1 MEIMAPLKYLRNFQI
16 TLEIPLI
23 NCEIDLIITSSEKCV
38 LSNLG
43 NEATAF
49 PIADAKLY
57 VPVLTL
63 STQNN
68 AKLFR
73 QLKSGF
79 KRTTN
84 SNKIQSKVT
93 IQPLNPYLDYE
104 IDPTFQAV
112 NIISV
117 LSLENN
123 ENRTSYKQY
132 FFSNLKNKRF

>member
-1 MEIMAPLKYLRNFQI
+1 MVSLKYLRNFQI

-38 LSNLG
+38 LSNSG
-43 NEATAF
+43 NEATTF

-104 IDPTFQAV
+104 IDPNFQGV

-123 ENRTSYKQY
+123 ENRTSYKQ
-132 FFSNLKNKRF
+132 FFFFNFKKQKILML

>member
-16 TLEIPLI
+16 TLETPLI

-38 LSNLG
+38 LSNSG

-104 IDPTFQAV
+104 IDPTFQGV